1 MPIAGR
7 YHDAYPLRRF
17 IRRDMVFELTA
28 QAWLIAALAVLLTG
42 ISKSGFGSALGGVA
56 VPILSLFLPPAEAA
70 AVMLP
75 ILCVMDGFGV
85 RAYWRKWA
93 GDELRV
99 LIPGAVLGIVVGTL
113 VFGLLSVAVL
123 KGLIGSI
130 AVLFSLDRLLG
141 LRARLRWNQAPGR
154 VAGTL
159 WAALSGLTSTLAHA
173 GGPPVLVYLLGRKL
187 DKERFIATTVVF
199 FTAVN
204 AAKVLPYLALGLFSR
219 PVLGMA
225 GCLAIL
231 APVGVWLG
239 VRMQKTVPER
249 PFFYA
254 ASLMLGCSGLK
265 LLWDAASM

>member
-1 MPIAGR
+1 
-7 YHDAYPLRRF
+7 
-17 IRRDMVFELTA
+17 MVFELSL
-28 QAWLIAALAVLLTG
+28 QAWAVAALAVLLTG
-42 ISKSGFGSALGGVA
+42 VSKSGFGSALGGIA
-56 VPILSLFLPPAEAA
+56 VPMLSLFLAPAEAA

-75 ILCVMDGFGV
+75 ILCVMDAFGV
-85 RAYWRKWA
+85 RAYWGKWA
-93 GDELRV
+93 TEELRV
-99 LIPGAVLGIVVGTL
+99 LIPGALLGIVLGSL
-113 VFGLLSVAVL
+113 VFGLLSAPVL
-123 KGLIGSI
+123 KGLIGCI

-141 LRARLRWNQAPGR
+141 LRARLRWHRAPGR
-154 VAGTL
+154 VAGTS

-173 GGPPVLVYLLGRKL
+173 GGPPVLVYLLGRQL

-199 FTAVN
+199 FTVVN
-204 AAKVLPYLALGLFSR
+204 AAKILPYLALGLFSR

-239 VRMQKTVPER
+239 VRLQKAVPER

-265 LLWDAASM
+265 LLWDAAGA